1 MTANRY
7 DSTDSEIK
15 YRSIFSPC
23 SAQQRQQNFEHYWE
37 FSQSH
42 SGDIFE
48 DERDLAN
55 KRNKLQWFVDK
66 PVRSLTPLDDPT
78 AFHRNCIKLVDNPAT
93 LDKRTLLMTC
103 IYKFARHEFNGIK
116 GAWDT
121 LPTVA
126 KANKLTDKIS
136 RVHLAEEFCHV
147 RLFTEMLHTFHL
159 ENIEMPPLGPIE
171 TKVYEIFPLFPELLM
186 SPLAFVTELMG
197 MNFYLQLDEQ
207 ICALLE
213 DEPEARDRLRAL
225 LHEIMVDE
233 LAHIGQRRNFMG
245 PIGVWFSKKLIKPI
259 FKLFTR
265 DIPEIALLFD
275 LDRLI
280 HDAHTFDYSTV
291 SPRLIERS
299 WIPSY
304 CLP

>member
-1 MTANRY
+1 MTAK
-7 DSTDSEIK
+7 TDNSRDRETK

-23 SAQQRQQNFEHYWE
+23 TARQRQQNFEHYWE
-37 FSQSH
+37 FSKAH
-42 SGDIFE
+42 SGEIFE
-48 DERDLAN
+48 DDRDLMN
-55 KRNKLQWFVDK
+55 KRTKLKWFVDH
-66 PVRSLTPLDDPT
+66 PVRTQRPLEDPE
-78 AFHRNCIKLVDNPAT
+78 AFHRNCIKLVDET
-93 LDKRTLLMTC
+93 SKLDKRTLLMTC
-103 IYKFARHEFNGIK
+103 IYKFARHEFNGIR

-126 KANKLTDKIS
+126 SASKLTDKIS

-147 RLFTEMLHTFHL
+147 RLFTEMLHTFQL

-171 TKVYEIFPLFPELLM
+171 TKVYEIFPLFPEILM
-186 SPLAFVTELMG
+186 SPPAFVTELMG
-197 MNFYLQLDEQ
+197 MNFYMQLDEQ
-207 ICALLE
+207 FRTLLE

-245 PIGVWFSKKLIKPI
+245 PIGVWFSKMLIKPI
-259 FKLFTR
+259 FKMFTR

-280 HDAHTFDYSTV
+280 RDAYTFDYSTV
-291 SPRLIERS
+291 SPGMIERS

-304 CLP
+304 CHP